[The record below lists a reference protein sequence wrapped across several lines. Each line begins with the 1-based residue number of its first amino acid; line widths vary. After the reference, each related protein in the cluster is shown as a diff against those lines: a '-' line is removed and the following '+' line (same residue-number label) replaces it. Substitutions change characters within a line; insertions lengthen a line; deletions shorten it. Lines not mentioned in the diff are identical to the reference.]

1 MEKTA
6 LVLEGGGMRGVFTAG
21 VLDYLLDHQIRFPY
35 VIGVSAGA
43 CNALSY
49 LSEQRGRA
57 HASNIE
63 MLEKYDYIGVKHLW
77 TKRSI
82 IDFDLLFEAFPE
94 QILPYDYDTYFRSST
109 LLEMVTCNCLTGEPM
124 YLSEKH
130 DKKRLL
136 QIARASSSLPFVCP
150 IVMLDGIPMLDG
162 GICDS
167 IPVQRALNKGYE
179 RLVVVLTRN
188 ADYRKSEKKC
198 HLPSFLYKKYPL
210 LREQMMQRAK
220 TYNKTLEQIAALQQ
234 EGRAVVIRPLKPI
247 EVDRM
252 ERNVEKLEALYQE
265 GYQRTSQLAEQLS
278 VR

>member
-252 ERNVEKLEALYQE
+252 ERNVEKLEALYLE
-265 GYQRTSQLAEQLS
+265 GYQCASQLAEQLS